1 MKCEDVK
8 ELILTDYLDGQ
19 LGKEQK
25 AQIEKHL
32 AICTDCKE
40 YELLT
45 RTAVVDPFNNME
57 RHKPPEAAWHKI
69 REQIEK
75 EKLPL
80 QGPTTSSFA
89 DLIQR
94 IKSFLYIPKP
104 ALAATTIAAL
114 LLVVITV
121 IKLQPEDQ
129 KIVKVSPEK
138 QIECITYLISVFD
151 QETVNGNDDFGTSI
165 EELFL

>member
-8 ELILTDYLDGQ
+8 ELILTDYLDEQ

-32 AICTDCKE
+32 AICSDCSD

-45 RTAVVDPFNNME
+45 KTAVVDPFNNAE
-57 RHKPPEAAWHKI
+57 RHKPPEAAWYKI

-80 QGPTTSSFA
+80 QEPTNSFA
-89 DLIQR
+89 DLVR
-94 IKSFLYIPKP
+94 MIKSFFYIPKP
-104 ALAATTIAAL
+104 ALVATTIAAL
-114 LLVVITV
+114 ILVTITV
-121 IKLQPEDQ
+121 IRFQPDDQ

-151 QETVNGNDDFGTSI
+151 QETVNGNDDLGTSI

>member
-1 MKCEDVK
+1 MKCEYVR
-8 ELILTDYLDGQ
+8 ELILTDYLDEQ

-25 AQIEKHL
+25 TQIEKHL
-32 AICTDCKE
+32 VICRGCKE

-45 RTAVVDPFNNME
+45 RTAVVEPFNNVE
-57 RHKPPEAAWHKI
+57 KHNPPEATWNKI
-69 REQIEK
+69 REQIED
-75 EKLPL
+75 ELPL
-80 QGPTTSSFA
+80 QEPTNSFA
-89 DLIQR
+89 NLIRR
-94 IKSFLYIPKP
+94 ISTFLYIPKP
-104 ALAATTIAAL
+104 AFVITTIIVL

-121 IKLQPEDQ
+121 IKLPTEDQ
-129 KIVKVSPEK
+129 KIVKVDPES

>member
-1 MKCEDVK
+1 MKCENVK

-25 AQIEKHL
+25 SQIEKHL
-32 AICTDCKE
+32 TICRDCKE

-45 RTAVVDPFNNME
+45 RTAVVEPFNNLE
-57 RHKPPEAAWHKI
+57 RYNPPEAAWHKI
-69 REQIEK
+69 REQIE
-75 EKLPL
+75 EELPL
-80 QGPTTSSFA
+80 QEPTNSFA
-89 DLIQR
+89 DLIL
-94 IKSFLYIPKP
+94 KVKTFLYIPKP
-104 ALAATTIAAL
+104 AFVVTTIIVL
-114 LLVVITV
+114 LIAVITV
-121 IKLQPEDQ
+121 VKLQPEDQ
-129 KIVKVSPEK
+129 KIVKVNPES

>member
-1 MKCEDVK
+1 MKCEYVK

-25 AQIEKHL
+25 TQIEKHL
-32 AICTDCKE
+32 TVCKGCKE

-45 RTAVVDPFNNME
+45 KKAVVEPFNNLE
-57 RHKPPEAAWHKI
+57 KHNPPESAWHKI
-69 REQIEK
+69 REQIE
-75 EKLPL
+75 EELPL
-80 QGPTTSSFA
+80 RESTNSFA
-89 DLIQR
+89 DLINR
-94 IKSFLYIPKP
+94 VKTFLYIPKP
-104 ALAATTIAAL
+104 AFVVTSMIVL

-121 IKLQPEDQ
+121 IKLSPEDQ
-129 KIVKVSPEK
+129 KIVKVDSES

>member
-8 ELILTDYLDGQ
+8 ELILTDYLDEQ

-32 AICTDCKE
+32 AICRDCKE

-45 RTAVVDPFNNME
+45 RAAVVEPFNNVE
-57 RHKPPEAAWHKI
+57 RHNPPEATWNKI
-69 REQIEK
+69 KEQIE
-75 EKLPL
+75 EELPL
-80 QGPTTSSFA
+80 QEPTNSFA
-89 DLIQR
+89 DLIHR
-94 IKSFLYIPKP
+94 VKTFLYIPKP
-104 ALAATTIAAL
+104 AFVVTSILIL

-121 IKLQPEDQ
+121 IKLPTEDQ
-129 KIVKVSPEK
+129 KIVKVNPES
-138 QIECITYLISVFD
+138 QIECINYLLSVFD

>member
-1 MKCEDVK
+1 MKCKYVK
-8 ELILTDYLDGQ
+8 ELILTDYLDEQ

-25 AQIEKHL
+25 TQIEKHL
-32 AICTDCKE
+32 TICKGCKE

-45 RTAVVDPFNNME
+45 RTAVVEPFNNLE
-57 RHKPPEAAWHKI
+57 RYNPPEAAWHKI
-69 REQIEK
+69 REQIE
-75 EKLPL
+75 EELPL
-80 QGPTTSSFA
+80 QEPTNSFA
-89 DLIQR
+89 DLIR
-94 IKSFLYIPKP
+94 KVKTFLYIPKP
-104 ALAATTIAAL
+104 AFVVTTIIVL
-114 LLVVITV
+114 LLAVITV

-129 KIVKVSPEK
+129 KIVKVNPES

>member
-19 LGKEQK
+19 LEKEQK
-25 AQIEKHL
+25 SQIEKHL
-32 AICTDCKE
+32 TICTDCSD
-40 YELLT
+40 YEHLT
-45 RTAVVDPFNNME
+45 RTAVVEPFNNTE
-57 RHKPPEAAWHKI
+57 RHNPPEAAWHNI

-80 QGPTTSSFA
+80 QEQTNSFA
-89 DLIQR
+89 DFVR
-94 IKSFLYIPKP
+94 MIKSFLYIPKP
-104 ALAATTIAAL
+104 ALVATTIAVL
-114 LLVVITV
+114 LFVITV
-121 IKLQPEDQ
+121 IKFQPENQ

-151 QETVNGNDDFGTSI
+151 QETVNGDDDLETSI
-165 EELFL
+165 EDLFL

>member
-1 MKCEDVK
+1 MKCENVK

-25 AQIEKHL
+25 AKIEKHL
-32 AICTDCKE
+32 AICSDCKE

-45 RTAVVDPFNNME
+45 KTAVVDPFNNME
-57 RHKPPEAAWHKI
+57 RHNPPEATWHKI

-80 QGPTTSSFA
+80 QEPTNSFA
-89 DLIQR
+89 DFMR
-94 IKSFLYIPKP
+94 MIKSFLYIPKP
-104 ALAATTIAAL
+104 ALVATTIAAL

-151 QETVNGNDDFGTSI
+151 QETVNGNDDLGTSI
-165 EELFL
+165 EELLL

>member
-1 MKCEDVK
+1 MKCEYVK
-8 ELILTDYLDGQ
+8 ELILTDYLDEQ

-25 AQIEKHL
+25 TQIEKHL
-32 AICTDCKE
+32 TICKGCKE

-45 RTAVVDPFNNME
+45 RTAVVEPFNNLE
-57 RHKPPEAAWHKI
+57 RHNPPEAAWHKI
-69 REQIEK
+69 REQIE
-75 EKLPL
+75 EELPL
-80 QGPTTSSFA
+80 QEPTNSFA
-89 DLIQR
+89 DLIR
-94 IKSFLYIPKP
+94 KVKTFLYIPKP
-104 ALAATTIAAL
+104 AFVVTTIIVL
-114 LLVVITV
+114 LLAVITV

-129 KIVKVSPEK
+129 KIVKVNPES

>member
-8 ELILTDYLDGQ
+8 ELILTDYLDEQ

-25 AQIEKHL
+25 TQIEQHL
-32 AICTDCKE
+32 TTCSDCKE

-45 RTAVVDPFNNME
+45 RTAVVGPFNNLE
-57 RHKPPEAAWHKI
+57 RHNPPEATWNKI
-69 REQIEK
+69 RDQIE

-80 QGPTTSSFA
+80 QEPTNSFA
-89 DLIQR
+89 DFILR
-94 IKSFLYIPKP
+94 IKTFLHIPKP
-104 ALAATTIAAL
+104 AYVVATIMVL

-121 IKLQPEDQ
+121 IKLPTEDQ
-129 KIVKVSPEK
+129 KIVKVDSES
-138 QIECITYLISVFD
+138 QIECITYLMSVFD
-151 QETVNGNDDFGTSI
+151 QETMNGNDDFGTSI

>member
-8 ELILTDYLDGQ
+8 ELILTDYLDNQ

-25 AQIEKHL
+25 TQIEKHL
-32 AICTDCKE
+32 TTCNGCKQ

-45 RTAVVDPFNNME
+45 RTAVVEPFDNLE
-57 RHKPPEAAWHKI
+57 RHNPPEATWHNI
-69 REQIEK
+69 RAQIEK
-75 EKLPL
+75 EKQPL
-80 QGPTTSSFA
+80 QEPTNPFA
-89 DLIQR
+89 GLIRR

-104 ALAATTIAAL
+104 TLVATTVAAI

-129 KIVKVSPEK
+129 KIVKISQEK
-138 QIECITYLISVFD
+138 QIECITYLIDVFD

-165 EELFL
+165 EDLFL

>member
-1 MKCEDVK
+1 MKCKYVK
-8 ELILTDYLDGQ
+8 ELILTDYLDEQ

-25 AQIEKHL
+25 TQIEKHL
-32 AICTDCKE
+32 TICKGCKE

-45 RTAVVDPFNNME
+45 RTAVVEPFNNLE
-57 RHKPPEAAWHKI
+57 RYNPPEAAWHKI
-69 REQIEK
+69 REQIE
-75 EKLPL
+75 EELPL
-80 QGPTTSSFA
+80 QEPTNSFA
-89 DLIQR
+89 DLIR
-94 IKSFLYIPKP
+94 KVKTFLYIPKP
-104 ALAATTIAAL
+104 AFVVTTIIVL

-121 IKLQPEDQ
+121 MKLQPEDQ
-129 KIVKVSPEK
+129 KIVKVNPES

>member
-1 MKCEDVK
+1 MKCEYVK
-8 ELILTDYLDGQ
+8 ELILTDYLDEQ

-25 AQIEKHL
+25 TQIEKHL
-32 AICTDCKE
+32 TVCKGCKE

-45 RTAVVDPFNNME
+45 RTAVVEPFNNLK
-57 RHKPPEAAWHKI
+57 RHNPPEAAWHKI
-69 REQIEK
+69 REQIE
-75 EKLPL
+75 EELPL
-80 QGPTTSSFA
+80 QEPANSFA
-89 DLIQR
+89 DLIR
-94 IKSFLYIPKP
+94 KVKTFLYIPKP
-104 ALAATTIAAL
+104 AFVVTTIIVL

-121 IKLQPEDQ
+121 MKLQPEDQ
-129 KIVKVSPEK
+129 KIVKVNPES

>member
-8 ELILTDYLDGQ
+8 ELILTDYLDEQ

-25 AQIEKHL
+25 TQIEKHL
-32 AICTDCKE
+32 AICRDCKE

-45 RTAVVDPFNNME
+45 RTAVVDPFNNVK
-57 RHKPPEAAWHKI
+57 RHNPPEAAWHKI

-75 EKLPL
+75 EKLPR
-80 QGPTTSSFA
+80 QGPTSSFA
-89 DLIQR
+89 DLINR
-94 IKSFLYIPKP
+94 VKTFLYIPKP
-104 ALAATTIAAL
+104 AFVATTIAVL
-114 LLVVITV
+114 LLVVVTV

-138 QIECITYLISVFD
+138 QIECIMYLISVFD
-151 QETVNGNDDFGTSI
+151 QETINGNDDLGTSI

>member
-1 MKCEDVK
+1 MKCEYVK
-8 ELILTDYLDGQ
+8 ELILTDYLDEQ

-25 AQIEKHL
+25 TQIEKHL
-32 AICTDCKE
+32 TVCKGCKE

-45 RTAVVDPFNNME
+45 RTAVVEPFNNLK
-57 RHKPPEAAWHKI
+57 RHNPPEAAWHKI
-69 REQIEK
+69 REQIE
-75 EKLPL
+75 EELPL
-80 QGPTTSSFA
+80 QEPTNSFA
-89 DLIQR
+89 DLIR
-94 IKSFLYIPKP
+94 KVKAFLYIPKP
-104 ALAATTIAAL
+104 AFVVTTIIVL
-114 LLVVITV
+114 LLAVITV

-129 KIVKVSPEK
+129 KIVKVNPES

>member
-1 MKCEDVK
+1 MKCEYVK

-19 LGKEQK
+19 LGKEQRT
-25 AQIEKHL
+25 QIEKHL
-32 AICTDCKE
+32 TICRDCKE

-45 RTAVVDPFNNME
+45 RTAVVEPFNNPE
-57 RHKPPEAAWHKI
+57 RHNPPEAAWHKI
-69 REQIEK
+69 REQIE

-80 QGPTTSSFA
+80 QEPTNSFA
-89 DLIQR
+89 DLIR
-94 IKSFLYIPKP
+94 KVKTFLYIPKP
-104 ALAATTIAAL
+104 AFVVTTIIVL
-114 LLVVITV
+114 LIAVITV

-129 KIVKVSPEK
+129 KIVKVNPES

>member
-1 MKCEDVK
+1 MKCEYVK

-19 LGKEQK
+19 LEKEQK
-25 AQIEKHL
+25 TQIEKHL
-32 AICTDCKE
+32 AICKDCRE

-45 RTAVVDPFNNME
+45 KKAVVEPFNNLE
-57 RHKPPEAAWHKI
+57 KHNPPESAWHKI
-69 REQIEK
+69 REQIE
-75 EKLPL
+75 EKQPL
-80 QGPTTSSFA
+80 QEPTSSFA
-89 DLIQR
+89 DLIHS

-104 ALAATTIAAL
+104 AFVVTTIIVL
-114 LLVVITV
+114 LLAVVTV

-129 KIVKVSPEK
+129 KIAKVNPES

-151 QETVNGNDDFGTSI
+151 QDTVNGNDDFGTSI